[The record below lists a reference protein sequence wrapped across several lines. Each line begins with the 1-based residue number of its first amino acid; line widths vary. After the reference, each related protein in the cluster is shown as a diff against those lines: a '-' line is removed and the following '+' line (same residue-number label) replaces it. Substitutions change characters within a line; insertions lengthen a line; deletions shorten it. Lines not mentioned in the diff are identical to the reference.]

1 MGILSGY
8 YQRWQAWRRKRSEAR
23 AEAQKSLKDEPSH
36 SIDQRY
42 DAGQWG
48 SH

>member
-8 YQRWQAWRRKRSEAR
+8 YQRWQARRRKRNEAR
-23 AEAQKSLKDEPSH
+23 AEAQKSLQNEPSH